1 MLQPAS
7 RVEYAWFALTAV
19 INLLG
24 TFYMMMG
31 AAINTKGSNLI
42 VAILLFAG
50 VIAIFMFDSARR
62 ALDAGWHPAV
72 GAGGV
77 ILLAGTGPGLLV
89 FMLVLLIK
97 QTKSSVADSLPQAR
111 SGLSVAVGC
120 FWRAVWPWCLFWFS
134 LNVNK

>member
-1 MLQPAS
+1 MRPAS
-7 RVEYAWFALTAV
+7 RVEYAWFALAAV
-19 INLLG
+19 LNLLG

-31 AAINTKGSNLI
+31 AAFNTKGSNLI

-50 VIAIFMFDSARR
+50 VILVFMFDSARR

-77 ILLAGTGPGLLV
+77 ILLAGTGPGLLL
-89 FMLVLLIK
+89 FILVLLIK
-97 QTKSSVADSLPQAR
+97 QPKPLAADSLPQTR
-111 SGLSVAVGC
+111 SGWSVALGC
-120 FWRAVWPWCLFWFS
+120 LWRVVWPWSLFWFS